1 MNFSR
6 NTSSFVTASFY
17 PASFYPSVTKAVAFQ
32 IPATQLSESR
42 TRMGVDCLNDRQ
54 VFQTMMLFTA
64 VVGLIAIIS
73 ALFTTVLEFPVLWRT
88 SWLAICIAFAVL
100 MFVGVFAFCFASSG
114 IAEQRVMEEAT
125 GGSGNQ
131 DTAYGKE
138 RHAAPAIG
146 AIRS

>member
-32 IPATQLSESR
+32 VPATQLSESR
-42 TRMGVDCLNDRQ
+42 TRMEVDCLNDRQ
-54 VFQTMMLFTA
+54 VFQKMMLFTA

-100 MFVGVFAFCFASSG
+100 MLWGCLPFVLPQAERPKSG
-114 IAEQRVMEEAT
+114 
-125 GGSGNQ
+125 
-131 DTAYGKE
+131 
-138 RHAAPAIG
+138 
-146 AIRS
+146 

>member
-1 MNFSR
+1 
-6 NTSSFVTASFY
+6 
-17 PASFYPSVTKAVAFQ
+17 
-32 IPATQLSESR
+32 
-42 TRMGVDCLNDRQ
+42 
-54 VFQTMMLFTA
+54 
-64 VVGLIAIIS
+64 
-73 ALFTTVLEFPVLWRT
+73 LWHT

>member
-6 NTSSFVTASFY
+6 NTSSFVT
-17 PASFYPSVTKAVAFQ
+17 ASFYPSVTKAVAFQ

-54 VFQTMMLFTA
+54 VFQKMMLFAA

-100 MFVGVFAFCFASSG
+100 MLWGCLPFVLPQ
-114 IAEQRVMEEAT
+114 AEPPKIDGGRVQPRLRRLGRERA
-125 GGSGNQ
+125 Q
-131 DTAYGKE
+131 D
-138 RHAAPAIG
+138 
-146 AIRS
+146 

>member
-54 VFQTMMLFTA
+54 VFQKMMLFTA
-64 VVGLIAIIS
+64 AVGLIAIIS

-100 MFVGVFAFCFASSG
+100 MLWGCLPFVLPQAEPPKRHSIRDPRRRSS
-114 IAEQRVMEEAT
+114 
-125 GGSGNQ
+125 
-131 DTAYGKE
+131 
-138 RHAAPAIG
+138 PACVPG
-146 AIRS
+146 

>member
-6 NTSSFVTASFY
+6 NTSSFVTGSFY

-54 VFQTMMLFTA
+54 VFQKMMLFTA
-64 VVGLIAIIS
+64 AVGLIAIIS

-100 MFVGVFAFCFASSG
+100 MLWGCLPFVLPQAEPPKSG
-114 IAEQRVMEEAT
+114 
-125 GGSGNQ
+125 
-131 DTAYGKE
+131 
-138 RHAAPAIG
+138 
-146 AIRS
+146 